1 MEALCRFDHSTK
13 RRVSGMIKDQ
23 VFFFSINDSIIRILF
38 SLVRDNYEFLV
49 SQVSLTIFFY
59 ESLIFKYR

>member
-49 SQVSLTIFFY
+49 DQVLTIFFY

>member
-38 SLVRDNYEFLV
+38 SLVRDKL
-49 SQVSLTIFFY
+49 
-59 ESLIFKYR
+59 